1 MFHEAEDVAYEGRDR
16 SPELRALYVN
26 IVIEELT
33 RELPRVEMSQTRV
46 ARFAAVALADRSA
59 AAAQALGWR
68 RYGEAGCGYG
78 ANWFRLAAKWSS
90 DGVGDAKLNEGY
102 ALTLRAVGRLADAEA
117 LAYPWIER
125 QGAMKKLYIDIAVE
139 ELSRDN
145 PPEPMPQARIAQF
158 EATIAPIRSALGA
171 QALGWYRYS
180 RGESRQGADWFA
192 RALDWWPH
200 PRDDGSQKLSAP
212 VEDYQPILARLA
224 LRPEDYRRTP
234 RAYPNSSLL
243 IGKDAESYVETT
255 LGLAKTV
262 EGYVLSLSALNRWSE
277 AEALAWQWRDRWPRL
292 RELFIEIAIAEMNAA
307 GATPVSAD
315 LVDRLTSLV
324 EADRSAAGAQ
334 ALAWR
339 GFAAHDY
346 EAASRWFAS
355 ALDWAKPDEPGNLDV
370 IRAYATSLRES
381 HKPEEA
387 LRVLGAWRD
396 RLPALLPLY
405 VEVELD
411 SFRAYDPASPQAAQT
426 LAEIAADVSKAK
438 SAPGAAS
445 LGWLAYQRQ
454 EFAAAQAWFRQ
465 AIVWAPAGAPPDAKA
480 LEGYARTLQSQQ
492 RYADFLTF
500 TSQWMERVASLKP
513 LYLEAVTQTLAA
525 AAASGEAVPT
535 DMLVRAGEAFA
546 QARSANGAQT
556 LAWQRVSAK
565 DWVAAAAWFQAAR
578 AWAAPRED
586 DPKTAEGL
594 VQALRELHRDDEAE
608 ELAYARASHDDTFRD
623 LYLEIV
629 ADRLTRTPPAPPN
642 EAGLKRYAEFVAAAK
657 AATGAQALGWFSY
670 NARQWPAA
678 IAWFGKSL
686 EWDANESAALGLALA
701 QKQSGDRA
709 AYARVVE
716 TYRDRFA
723 KVGDLALGR
732 SDRALEKRAVL
743 EDGAA
748 ASPGAG
754 ADERPRSDGGSIASA
769 LNAKDY
775 SACVARAE
783 AVGALNP
790 AQQNALGWCL
800 MNLGRIQES
809 LRAFDASLRI
819 ASGRT
824 RDEAYYGKS
833 LALLAAGEAVA
844 ASGAA
849 AEANLTTEQRNAV
862 GVQVLEQRAWGGLQ
876 RASLCR
882 DAAMARPARG
892 LRDRH
897 ARSHATARLVPAQAW
912 PRRRR
917 AGDREFSRRPTFQ
930 LKTRASAWAP
940 TES

>member
-1 MFHEAEDVAYEGRDR
+1 
-16 SPELRALYVN
+16 
-26 IVIEELT
+26 
-33 RELPRVEMSQTRV
+33 MSQTRV

-180 RGESRQGADWFA
+180 RGESRQRRRLV
-192 RALDWWPH
+192 RAGRSTGGRIP
-200 PRDDGSQKLSAP
+200 GTTASQKLSAP

-862 GVQVLEQRAWGGLQ
+862 GVQVLEQRAWAAYNARRYAETLQ
-876 RASLCR
+876 WLDRRAAFATDTRDLMRLRAWCLR
-882 DAAMARPARG
+882 KLGRADAA
-892 LRDRH
+892 
-897 ARSHATARLVPAQAW
+897 QAIENSL
-912 PRRRR
+912 
-917 AGDREFSRRPTFQ
+917 DDQ
-930 LKTRASAWAP
+930 LSN
-940 TES
+940 